1 MIHARALIQIA
12 CKILGLTFLIWG
24 INASASIPIGE
35 LMRQDEDEAKQV
47 TQDEDE
53 AEQVTQDED
62 EMEWMLRDEDEDED
76 EDEITKAIAFYKRI
90 TMPILYFVF
99 AFVFFKYAPVIGKKL
114 DYKDRRISIFSH
126 GDWLQVLYNTS
137 ILLIGFY
144 MVFKGMPR
152 VINLVIP
159 VFSFLEIS
167 LVPAHT
173 WLKVIASVVYLALGF
188 YLLAG
193 GSLVM
198 KVKNIAN
205 QNGD

>member
-1 MIHARALIQIA
+1 MIHARALIEIA

-24 INASASIPIGE
+24 INASAFIPIGE
-35 LMRQDEDEAKQV
+35 LMRQDEDEA
-47 TQDEDE
+47 
-53 AEQVTQDED
+53 EQVVQDED

-76 EDEITKAIAFYKRI
+76 EIAKAIAIYRQI

-114 DYKDRRISIFSH
+114 DHKDRRISIFSH

-144 MVFKGMPR
+144 MVVMGVPR
-152 VINLVIP
+152 AINSGIAF
-159 VFSFLEIS
+159 FSFDQIS
-167 LVPAHT
+167 LIPTHI
-173 WLKVIASVVYLALGF
+173 WGWVIASVVYLALGF

-198 KVKNIAN
+198 KLKNIAN

>member
-35 LMRQDEDEAKQV
+35 LMRQDEDEA
-47 TQDEDE
+47 
-53 AEQVTQDED
+53 EQVTQDED
-62 EMEWMLRDEDEDED
+62 EMEWMLLDEDED
-76 EDEITKAIAFYKRI
+76 EDEIAKAIAFYKRI

-114 DYKDRRISIFSH
+114 DYEDRRISIFSH
-126 GDWLQVLYNTS
+126 DDWLQVLYNTG

-198 KVKNIAN
+198 KLKNIAN